1 MMKPRSERRKVFLS
15 TILTITCS
23 VYINAAFLSNV
34 ERSNFWSK
42 TYLHAAKKTGGGLAP
57 KPAGDLS
64 VFDPEKEGKLQGT
77 GSLFER
83 IRDGP
88 SYSCS
93 QLVTTSE
100 PPEGAEVLEAQNWLE
115 DIGLPLNFAKPAKPV
130 TGSILG
136 SARIISDD
144 APGDI
149 RHIIMKVPD
158 GLHYVEGQS
167 ISVIPPGTDEKGKPQ
182 KPRLYSI
189 ASTRYGDLLDGN
201 TLSLCVRRAEY
212 YDPSTGLSDPL
223 KAGVCSGFLCDA
235 PPGTAVSLAGPVGK
249 TMLLP
254 EDPSQDIIMVA
265 TGTGIAPFRAFLQR
279 LFAENTLTGH
289 MFQGTAWLVLGVP
302 TTGGLLYQQEF
313 EAMMKKAP
321 TGQLKIQYA
330 ISREMKNAQGG
341 KLYVQNVIAENANEF
356 FDRIQNGA
364 NVYFCGLKGMMPP
377 ILDTLSTISKEKGI
391 DWDEK
396 MKELKQK
403 HQWHVE
409 VY

>member
-1 MMKPRSERRKVFLS
+1 
-15 TILTITCS
+15 
-23 VYINAAFLSNV
+23 
-34 ERSNFWSK
+34 
-42 TYLHAAKKTGGGLAP
+42 
-57 KPAGDLS
+57 
-64 VFDPEKEGKLQGT
+64 
-77 GSLFER
+77 
-83 IRDGP
+83 
-88 SYSCS
+88 
-93 QLVTTSE
+93 
-100 PPEGAEVLEAQNWLE
+100 
-115 DIGLPLNFAKPAKPV
+115 
-130 TGSILG
+130 
-136 SARIISDD
+136 
-144 APGDI
+144 
-149 RHIIMKVPD
+149 
-158 GLHYVEGQS
+158 
-167 ISVIPPGTDEKGKPQ
+167 
-182 KPRLYSI
+182 
-189 ASTRYGDLLDGN
+189 
-201 TLSLCVRRAEY
+201 
-212 YDPSTGLSDPL
+212 
-223 KAGVCSGFLCDA
+223 
-235 PPGTAVSLAGPVGK
+235 
-249 TMLLP
+249 
-254 EDPSQDIIMVA
+254 MVA

-321 TGQLKIQYA
+321 AGQLKIQYA

-377 ILDTLSTISKEKGI
+377 ILDTLSIISKEKGI